1 MARRKSKGFR
11 KPKAVRRAARK
22 RKMGVAE
29 RRKREFTYRGYTIDE
44 LLQMPLYIPEDGSD
58 QIAIIELV
66 PSRVR
71 RSLDRGLPREADH
84 FLNKISESESNKVI
98 RTHCRDMPVLP
109 VMVGKTVGVYN
120 GRDFVN
126 VEIQPEMIGHYLG
139 EFAGTRRRP
148 VHTGPGVGATRSSK
162 HVALK

>member
-29 RRKREFTYRGYTIDE
+29 RRKREFTYRGHTMEE
-44 LLQMPLYIPEDGSD
+44 LLQMPLYPPEDGTD
-58 QIAIIELV
+58 QVAIIQLV
-66 PSRVR
+66 PARVR
-71 RSLDRGLPREADH
+71 RTLTRGLPREANH
-84 FLNKISESESNKVI
+84 FLNKISQLEEDKVV

-126 VEIQPEMIGHYLG
+126 VVVQPEMIGQYLG

>member
-1 MARRKSKGFR
+1 MARRKKKGFR

-29 RRKREFTYRGYTIDE
+29 RRKREFTYRGYKMEE
-44 LLQMPLYIPEDGSD
+44 LLEMPILGSEEAPD
-58 QIAIIELV
+58 TVALV
-66 PSRVR
+66 EILPCRIR
-71 RSLDRGLPREADH
+71 RSLARGLPRECSH
-84 FLNKISESESNKVI
+84 FLDRISEADAGATI
-98 RTHCRDMPVLP
+98 RTHRRDMPVLP
-109 VMVGKTVGVYN
+109 IMVGKIVGVYN

-126 VEIQPEMIGHYLG
+126 VEVKPEMIGHYLG

>member
-29 RRKREFTYRGYTIDE
+29 RRKREFTYRGYTIPE
-44 LLQMPLYIPEDGSD
+44 LQQMPLYPPEDGSD
-58 QIAIIELV
+58 QVSIIELV

-71 RSLDRGLPREADH
+71 RSLDRGLPRECEH
-84 FLNKISESESNKVI
+84 FLERITEAEAEQVV
-98 RTHCRDMPVLP
+98 RTHRRDMPVLP
-109 VMVGKTVGVYN
+109 VMVGKSIGIYN

-126 VEIQPEMIGHYLG
+126 IEVQPEMLGHYLG
-139 EFAGTRRRP
+139 EFALTRRKP

>member
-29 RRKREFTYRGYTIDE
+29 RRKREFTYRGHTMEE
-44 LLQMPLYIPEDGSD
+44 LLQMPLYEPEDGTD
-58 QIAIIELV
+58 QVAIIQLV
-66 PSRVR
+66 PARVR
-71 RSLDRGLPREADH
+71 RTLTRGLPREANH
-84 FLNKISESESNKVI
+84 FLNKISQLEEDKVV

-120 GRDFVN
+120 GRDYVN
-126 VEIQPEMIGHYLG
+126 VEVQPEMIGHFLG